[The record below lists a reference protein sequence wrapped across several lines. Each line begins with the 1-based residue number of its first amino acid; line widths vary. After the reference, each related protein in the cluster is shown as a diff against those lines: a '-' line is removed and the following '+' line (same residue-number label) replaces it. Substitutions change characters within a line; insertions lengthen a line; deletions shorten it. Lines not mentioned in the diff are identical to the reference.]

1 MFYKK
6 YRGRKQQNNSLR
18 VRHIA
23 ALFFITFFVQIA
35 FSQSLTEQE
44 AMDLAVKNHPLIQKN
59 QTQILHAKALIPTAK
74 TLAPAEF
81 SAETPQFLMGPDNST
96 VWTVLGVQ
104 QSFLNKKVYQQHEK
118 TLQQQV
124 KVSEAEL
131 AVSVQDIR
139 HQARVLYQNCL
150 LTKEKIRYWQEQD
163 SVFQAFN
170 RVAEV
175 EARVGKITPLERLT
189 IESFYKN
196 TAHLLRGAAL
206 ENQNALLAL
215 NQYLKTTQTVINQSF
230 VKLFLEQKDRATLP
244 LQQFYVENER
254 LQTEKQAQ
262 QKLATTPSYN
272 VGVNQYLFNR
282 FVAPVVR
289 VGVNVP
295 LWTKG
300 YKAAEQAAMIEIQ
313 VAQKERDVVDFQ
325 LNTAFQKALNDVA
338 SALQNLDFYE
348 KTGLP
353 QAIEILNAAQK
364 TRALGAATTFEYL
377 QSLRQAFELKIGY
390 LMALQ
395 GYNEA
400 VLRLDYFKNL

>member
-6 YRGRKQQNNSLR
+6 YSGKKQQNNSLQIR
-18 VRHIA
+18 YIA
-23 ALFFITFFVQIA
+23 TLFFITFFVQNA
-35 FSQSLTEQE
+35 FSQSISEQE
-44 AMDLAVKNHPLIQKN
+44 AIDSAVKNHPLIQKN
-59 QTQILHAKALIPTAK
+59 QTQILQAKALIPTAK
-74 TLAPAEF
+74 TFAPAEF

-104 QSFLNKKVYQQHEK
+104 QSFLNKKVYQQREK

-150 LTKEKIRYWQEQD
+150 FTKEKIRYWQEQD

-175 EARVGKITPLERLT
+175 EARVGKITPLEKLT
-189 IESFYKN
+189 IESLYKN
-196 TAHLLRGAAL
+196 TAHLLRGAEL

-215 NQYLKTTQTVINQSF
+215 NQYLKTSRIAVNQSF
-230 VKLFLEQKDRATLP
+230 AKLFFEQKDRVTLP

-262 QKLATTPSYN
+262 QKLVTTPSYT
-272 VGVNQYLFNR
+272 VGVNQYVFNR

-295 LWTKG
+295 LWTKS
-300 YKAAEQAAMIEIQ
+300 YKAAEQAAMIETQ
-313 VAQKERDVVDFQ
+313 VAQKEREIVDFQ

-338 SALQNLDFYE
+338 LASQNLEFYE

-353 QAIEILNAAQK
+353 QAVEILNAAQK
-364 TRALGAATTFEYL
+364 MRALGAATTFEYL
-377 QSLRQAFELKIGY
+377 QSLRQAFDLKMGY
-390 LMALQ
+390 LTALQ

-400 VLRLDYFKNL
+400 VLRFDYFKNL